1 MTFGT
6 PISLINKL
14 LPLSLIPLVF
24 FSTRVYAQQI
34 NQFGVCTQYQEVYTP
49 GGYDRYGN
57 YYSGGVSVRSFNVP
71 CNGLVGGGGG
81 YYGRSYYG
89 RITNPNCNPIR
100 TVLGSVLGGAV
111 GLSMTSTNNN
121 RNNRGWATA
130 LGASIGGLSF
140 AC

>member
-1 MTFGT
+1 MTLGT
-6 PISLINKL
+6 LSPLINKL
-14 LPLSLIPLVF
+14 LPLSLLSLVF
-24 FSTRVYAQQI
+24 FSTGAYAQQI

-71 CNGLVGGGGG
+71 CNGLGGGGG
-81 YYGRSYYG
+81 YYGQSYG

>member
-71 CNGLVGGGGG
+71 CNGLVGGGG

-89 RITNPNCNPIR
+89 RITNPNCNPVR
-100 TVLGSVLGGAV
+100 TVLGAVLGGAV
-111 GLSMTSTNNN
+111 GRSMTSTNNN